1 MKPLYLAILFLA
13 TLTSCNDTGKRD
25 ASLLKKSVGNINRL
39 LVITPNDFWN
49 AEVGE
54 AIRDYFAAPVE
65 GLPQDEPM
73 FSMNQMPPETFSD
86 FARSNRIFLQ
96 VGIGKEDK
104 VVIKNDVYAKP
115 QVGAYIVG
123 TSKESIIK
131 LIEEN
136 YKQIIESFH
145 ETELM
150 EKQRRINVSLMKL
163 DSLQSKLGVKLRVP
177 SAYHIAK
184 QNDTFF
190 WLRKE
195 LKEGNNNIMVY
206 TAPMN
211 MIGKDSTVVA
221 DIIKIRDSIGSKLL
235 PVEDDDL
242 FITEEAYAPY
252 FFNSSLDGRPAY
264 ETKGIWEVKGAWMSG
279 PFVNYI
285 VKDEKHNRYIVL
297 EGFTHAPSVEKRDL
311 QFELQ
316 AILNSAK
323 FE

>member
-1 MKPLYLAILFLA
+1 MKPVYLAVLFLA
-13 TLTSCNDTGKRD
+13 TLFSCNEGAKRD
-25 ASLLKKSVGNINRL
+25 SSLLTKSVGNINRL
-39 LVITPNDFWN
+39 LVIAPNDFWN
-49 AEVGE
+49 GEVGE
-54 AIRDYFAAPVE
+54 EVRKYFAAPVE
-65 GLPQDEPM
+65 GLPQDEPQ

-86 FARSNRIFLQ
+86 FARANRIFLQ
-96 VGIGKEDK
+96 VGLGKEDK

-115 QVGAYIVG
+115 QVGAFIQGKTV
-123 TSKESIIK
+123 ESLIK

-145 ETELM
+145 ETELK
-150 EKQRRINVSLMKL
+150 EKQRRIRISLMKL
-163 DSLQSKLGVKLRVP
+163 DSLQSKLGVTLRVP

-184 QNDTFF
+184 QNDSFF

-211 MIGKDSTVVA
+211 MIGKDSTIVS

-242 FITEEAYAPY
+242 FVTEEAYAPY

-264 ETKGIWEVKGAWMSG
+264 ETKGIWEVKNAYMSG

-297 EGFTHAPSVEKRDL
+297 EGFSHAPSVEKRDL
-311 QFELQ
+311 QFELE

-323 FE
+323 FK